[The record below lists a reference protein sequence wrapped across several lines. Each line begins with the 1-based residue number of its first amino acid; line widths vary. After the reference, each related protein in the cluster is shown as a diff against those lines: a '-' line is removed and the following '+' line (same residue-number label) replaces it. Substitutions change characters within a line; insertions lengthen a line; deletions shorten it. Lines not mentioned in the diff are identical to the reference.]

1 MKKWVRRIVL
11 GAAGLWLLMLLVT
24 HPTAWALLRWS
35 ASPKEMIVPVSGVTP
50 SSLTGSFGA
59 PRSEH
64 RKHAG
69 IDIFARRGTRVLAA
83 APGKV
88 IRVGH
93 NRLGGKVVW
102 VAGAGAQLYYYAH
115 LDQFSVQRGDT
126 VQAGDPIGRVGN
138 TGNAATTPP
147 HLHFAIYPLRRAFR
161 PVDPAP
167 ILKRL
172 GRRA

>member
-126 VQAGDPIGRVGN
+126 VRRAIRS
-138 TGNAATTPP
+138 AASATPATP
-147 HLHFAIYPLRRAFR
+147 RPRRRICTSRSIRCAAPFAPSIPLRS
-161 PVDPAP
+161 
-167 ILKRL
+167 
-172 GRRA
+172 